1 MDIEGSQ
8 EERGE
13 PGTGRENGEREW
25 SHVEGLE
32 KEERWE
38 PGETGVG
45 RGNRGREG
53 SKGEGWEEEEGRG
66 EKERDGSILVIKFS
80 ARRALVKICYCS
92 LHCFKIKLKYSKS
105 LAAQQLIL
113 FLQT

>member
-13 PGTGRENGEREW
+13 PGTGKENGEREW

-66 EKERDGSILVIKFS
+66 
-80 ARRALVKICYCS
+80 ARRREGSQVEGGEFRFATARCIV
-92 LHCFKIKLKYSKS
+92 SKS
-105 LAAQQLIL
+105 N
-113 FLQT
+113 